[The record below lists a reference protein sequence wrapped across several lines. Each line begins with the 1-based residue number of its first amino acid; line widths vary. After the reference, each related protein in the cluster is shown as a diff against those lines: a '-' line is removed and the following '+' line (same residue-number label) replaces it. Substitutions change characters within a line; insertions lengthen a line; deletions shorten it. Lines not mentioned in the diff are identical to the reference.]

1 MSEHSLRIIF
11 MGTPDFAVPSLKK
24 LCDNGYTPIAVYTQP
39 DRINGRGKK
48 ITPPP
53 VKALAM
59 EKNIPVYQP
68 ETLKTEEE
76 IERIREMKPDL
87 LVVIAYGRILPKALL
102 DIPAYGA
109 INVHGSLLPEYRG
122 AAPIQ
127 RAIIDGKKE
136 TGTTIMKLDAGMDT
150 GDMLVQKKM
159 PIGPH
164 MTAGELFD
172 ALSLDG
178 ADLLLQV
185 LDNLPEYMAGAVPQD
200 ASKATYAEK
209 ITKPMGRIDWTKD
222 AVTLDALIRGMY
234 PNPGTF
240 TFFRGKRLKIH
251 RACVS
256 ETADTSS
263 EPGTIV
269 SVSGG
274 AMGVQTGRGILTL
287 TEVQPENHKKMLVS
301 DFINGHQVKIND
313 KLEY

>member
-1 MSEHSLRIIF
+1 
-11 MGTPDFAVPSLKK
+11 
-24 LCDNGYTPIAVYTQP
+24 
-39 DRINGRGKK
+39 
-48 ITPPP
+48 
-53 VKALAM
+53 
-59 EKNIPVYQP
+59 
-68 ETLKTEEE
+68 
-76 IERIREMKPDL
+76 
-87 LVVIAYGRILPKALL
+87 
-102 DIPAYGA
+102 
-109 INVHGSLLPEYRG
+109 
-122 AAPIQ
+122 
-127 RAIIDGKKE
+127 
-136 TGTTIMKLDAGMDT
+136 MKLDAGMDT

-159 PIGPH
+159 PIGPN

-256 ETADTSS
+256 EAADTSS

>member
-159 PIGPH
+159 PIGQH

-178 ADLLLQV
+178 ANLLLQV
-185 LDNLPEYMAGAVPQD
+185 LDNLPEYMAGAF
-200 ASKATYAEK
+200 
-209 ITKPMGRIDWTKD
+209 RR
-222 AVTLDALIRGMY
+222 TLPKLPTR
-234 PNPGTF
+234 
-240 TFFRGKRLKIH
+240 KRLP
-251 RACVS
+251 S
-256 ETADTSS
+256 
-263 EPGTIV
+263 
-269 SVSGG
+269 
-274 AMGVQTGRGILTL
+274 L
-287 TEVQPENHKKMLVS
+287 
-301 DFINGHQVKIND
+301 
-313 KLEY
+313 

>member
-1 MSEHSLRIIF
+1 MCIR
-11 MGTPDFAVPSLKK
+11 DR
-24 LCDNGYTPIAVYTQP
+24 P

-136 TGTTIMKLDAGMDT
+136 TGTTIMKLDAGID
-150 GDMLVQKKM
+150 VYKRQ
-159 PIGPH
+159 
-164 MTAGELFD
+164 A
-172 ALSLDG
+172 
-178 ADLLLQV
+178 Q
-185 LDNLPEYMAGAVPQD
+185 
-200 ASKATYAEK
+200 
-209 ITKPMGRIDWTKD
+209 GRCSNHPFWT
-222 AVTLDALIRGMY
+222 R
-234 PNPGTF
+234 
-240 TFFRGKRLKIH
+240 
-251 RACVS
+251 C
-256 ETADTSS
+256 
-263 EPGTIV
+263 
-269 SVSGG
+269 
-274 AMGVQTGRGILTL
+274 
-287 TEVQPENHKKMLVS
+287 
-301 DFINGHQVKIND
+301 
-313 KLEY
+313 

>member
-76 IERIREMKPDL
+76 IERIREMKPD
-87 LVVIAYGRILPKALL
+87 
-102 DIPAYGA
+102 IPAYGA

-159 PIGPH
+159 PIGPN
-164 MTAGELFD
+164 MTAGELLD

-256 ETADTSS
+256 EAADTSS

-274 AMGVQTGRGILTL
+274 AMGVQTGRGILTF